1 MHPLAEKLKI
11 QQKLERREWEQLLTG
26 WNPADDAALFQEA
39 RNIREAVY
47 GKKVYIRGLIEI
59 SSYCRNDCYYCGIRR
74 SNRNAGRFR
83 LTREEILNCA
93 ATGWQLGFRTFVLQG
108 GEDFA
113 HTAGWVADT
122 VRELK
127 AAYPECAVT
136 LSLGER
142 SEETYRLWREAGADR
157 YLLRHETADEAHYQR
172 LHPRE
177 QTLAHRKACLW
188 SLKNLGYQVGTGMMV
203 GSPGQTKGTLAE
215 DLLFIQELRPQMVG
229 IGPFLS
235 HKDTPFAKETNGSL
249 EWTLRLLAL
258 LRLMNPKAL
267 IPATTALATL
277 AQDGRERGML
287 AGANVVMPNLSPDSA
302 REQYQL
308 YDNKKNTGAE
318 SGEGL
323 RVLQKKMQEIGYEV
337 VTDRGDFPG

>member
-1 MHPLAEKLKI
+1 MHPLMEKLKR
-11 QQKLERREWEQLLTG
+11 QQRLEQKEWEQLLTE

-39 RNIREAVY
+39 REVREAVY

-74 SNRNAGRFR
+74 SNREAGRYR
-83 LTREEILNCA
+83 LTREEIMNSA
-93 ATGWQLGFRTFVLQG
+93 ATGWRLGFRTFVLQG
-108 GEDFA
+108 GEEPF
-113 HTAGWVADT
+113 HTAQWIADT

-127 AAYPECAVT
+127 AAYPDCAVT

-142 SEETYRLWREAGADR
+142 DEETYRLWREAGADR
-157 YLLRHETADEAHYQR
+157 YLLRHETADEMHYQK
-172 LHPRE
+172 LHPKE
-177 QTLAHRKACLW
+177 QTLEYRKACLW
-188 SLKNLGYQVGTGMMV
+188 SLKKLGYQLGTGMMI
-203 GSPGQTKGTLAE
+203 GAPGQTTETLAK
-215 DLLFIQELRPQMVG
+215 DLCFIQELQPQMIG

-235 HKDTPFAKETNGSL
+235 HKDTPFAKEANGNFEL
-249 EWTLRLLAL
+249 TLRLLAFF
-258 LRLMNPKAL
+258 RLMNPRAL

-277 AQDGRERGML
+277 SEDGRERGML

-323 RVLQKKMQEIGYEV
+323 KLLKEKMQEIGYEIV
-337 VTDRGDFPG
+337 VDRGDFR